1 VTVTLLVFAAVA
13 ALAWANGANDVS
25 KGIATL
31 VGSGVTGYRQA
42 TMWGALWTAAGA
54 AVATVATAA
63 MLATLGSGLLGAGV
77 SPTLAA
83 GLAAIAGAA
92 GWVLLATG
100 AGLPVSTTHAIVGA
114 VAGSAVAA
122 YGLGGVAWLSLV
134 SRVALPLALTPL
146 AALVLGR
153 LTSHVVR
160 ASGPSAAG
168 HVDCLCL
175 AAEVQ
180 LVPAAV
186 MTSSSVHPLAPAPI
200 LSLTTGPTATCA
212 TASPRALRIT
222 ADHLHWL
229 SSGAVSFARG
239 LNDAPKIVALALAA
253 ALAPPATDLPIAAL
267 FAIVT
272 VAMVAG
278 SVAGGRRVTRL
289 LAEGVTPMN
298 HREGLAANGVT
309 ALLVTTGA
317 VFGLPMSTTHVS
329 SGSIIGVGT
338 ARDSVAWGTVRA
350 MALAWVLTLPAAA
363 VLGAGAY
370 AAVSLVAR

>member
-1 VTVTLLVFAAVA
+1 MLLVFTAATV
-13 ALAWANGANDVS
+13 LAWANGANDVS

-54 AVATVATAA
+54 AVAAVATGA
-63 MLATLGSGLLGAGV
+63 MLATFGSGLLGTSV

-83 GLAAIAGAA
+83 GLPAIAGAA
-92 GWVLLATG
+92 GWVLFATRT
-100 AGLPVSTTHAIVGA
+100 GLPVSTTHAIVGA
-114 VAGSAVAA
+114 VVGSAVAA
-122 YGLGGVAWLSLV
+122 YGLGGIAWSSLI

-146 AALVLGR
+146 VALALGR
-153 LTSHVVR
+153 LTSRVMC
-160 ASGPSAAG
+160 ASNPSAAG

-175 AAEVQ
+175 AADVQ
-180 LVPAAV
+180 LLPAPAKV
-186 MTSSSVHPLAPAPI
+186 SSSVHHLVMAPMFSVA
-200 LSLTTGPTATCA
+200 TGSTETCA
-212 TASPRALRIT
+212 TTSPRALHIT

-253 ALAPPATDLPIAAL
+253 AALTPQATDLLIAAL

-289 LAEGVTPMN
+289 LAEDVTPMN

-309 ALLVTTGA
+309 TLLVTTGA

-329 SGSIIGVGT
+329 SGSIVGVGT
-338 ARDSVAWGTVRA
+338 ARDSVAWGTVRG
-350 MALAWVLTLPAAA
+350 MALAWVVTLPAAA
-363 VLGAGAY
+363 LLGAGFY
-370 AAVSLVAR
+370 AVMSIVAR

>member
-1 VTVTLLVFAAVA
+1 MLLVFTAATV
-13 ALAWANGANDVS
+13 LAWANGANDVS

-54 AVATVATAA
+54 AVAAVATGA
-63 MLATLGSGLLGAGV
+63 MLATFGSGLLGTSV

-83 GLAAIAGAA
+83 GLPAIAGAA
-92 GWVLLATG
+92 GWVLFATRT
-100 AGLPVSTTHAIVGA
+100 GLPVSTTHAIVGA
-114 VAGSAVAA
+114 VVGSAVAA
-122 YGLGGVAWLSLV
+122 YGLGGIAWSSLV

-146 AALVLGR
+146 VALALGR
-153 LTSHVVR
+153 LTSRVMC
-160 ASGPSAAG
+160 ASNPSAAG

-175 AAEVQ
+175 AADVQ
-180 LVPAAV
+180 LLPAPAKV
-186 MTSSSVHPLAPAPI
+186 SSSVHHLVMAPMFSVA
-200 LSLTTGPTATCA
+200 TGSTETCA
-212 TASPRALRIT
+212 TTSPRALHIT

-253 ALAPPATDLPIAAL
+253 AALTPQATDLPIAAL

-289 LAEGVTPMN
+289 LAEDVTPMN

-309 ALLVTTGA
+309 TLLVTTGA

-329 SGSIIGVGT
+329 SGSIVGVGT
-338 ARDSVAWGTVRA
+338 ARDSVAWGTVRG
-350 MALAWVLTLPAAA
+350 MALAWVVTLPAAA
-363 VLGAGAY
+363 LLGAGFY
-370 AAVSLVAR
+370 AVMSIVAR

>member
-1 VTVTLLVFAAVA
+1 V
-13 ALAWANGANDVS
+13 
-25 KGIATL
+25 
-31 VGSGVTGYRQA
+31 
-42 TMWGALWTAAGA
+42 
-54 AVATVATAA
+54 
-63 MLATLGSGLLGAGV
+63 
-77 SPTLAA
+77 
-83 GLAAIAGAA
+83 
-92 GWVLLATG
+92 
-100 AGLPVSTTHAIVGA
+100 
-114 VAGSAVAA
+114 
-122 YGLGGVAWLSLV
+122 
-134 SRVALPLALTPL
+134 
-146 AALVLGR
+146 
-153 LTSHVVR
+153 
-160 ASGPSAAG
+160 
-168 HVDCLCL
+168 
-175 AAEVQ
+175 
-180 LVPAAV
+180 
-186 MTSSSVHPLAPAPI
+186 
-200 LSLTTGPTATCA
+200 
-212 TASPRALRIT
+212 SPRALRIT

-253 ALAPPATDLPIAAL
+253 AALAPQATDLPIAAL

>member
-1 VTVTLLVFAAVA
+1 MLLVFTAATV
-13 ALAWANGANDVS
+13 LAWANGANDVS

-54 AVATVATAA
+54 AVAAVATGA
-63 MLATLGSGLLGAGV
+63 MLATFGSGLFGTRV

-83 GLAAIAGAA
+83 GLPAIAGAA
-92 GWVLLATG
+92 GWVLFATRT
-100 AGLPVSTTHAIVGA
+100 GLPVSTTHAMVGA
-114 VAGSAVAA
+114 VVGSAVAA
-122 YGLGGVAWLSLV
+122 YGLGGIAWSSLV

-146 AALVLGR
+146 VALALGR
-153 LTSHVVR
+153 LTSRVMC
-160 ASGPSAAG
+160 ASNPSAAG

-175 AAEVQ
+175 AADVQ
-180 LVPAAV
+180 LLPAPAKV
-186 MTSSSVHPLAPAPI
+186 SSSVHHLVMAPMFSVA
-200 LSLTTGPTATCA
+200 TGSTETCA
-212 TASPRALRIT
+212 TTSPRALHIT

-253 ALAPPATDLPIAAL
+253 AALTPQATDLPIAAL

-289 LAEGVTPMN
+289 LAEDVTPMN

-309 ALLVTTGA
+309 TLLVTTGA

-329 SGSIIGVGT
+329 SGSIVGVGT
-338 ARDSVAWGTVRA
+338 VRDSVAWGTVRS
-350 MALAWVLTLPAAA
+350 MALAWVVTLPAAA
-363 VLGAGAY
+363 LLGAGFY
-370 AAVSLVAR
+370 AVMSIVAR

>member
-1 VTVTLLVFAAVA
+1 MLLVFTAATV
-13 ALAWANGANDVS
+13 LAWANGANDVS

-54 AVATVATAA
+54 AVAAVATGA
-63 MLATLGSGLLGAGV
+63 MLATFGSGLLGTSV

-83 GLAAIAGAA
+83 GLPAIAGAA
-92 GWVLLATG
+92 GWVLFATRT
-100 AGLPVSTTHAIVGA
+100 GLPVSTTHAIVGA
-114 VAGSAVAA
+114 VVGSAVAA
-122 YGLGGVAWLSLV
+122 YGLGGIAWSSLI

-146 AALVLGR
+146 VALALGR
-153 LTSHVVR
+153 LTSRVMC
-160 ASGPSAAG
+160 ASNPSAAG

-175 AAEVQ
+175 AADVQ
-180 LVPAAV
+180 LLPAPAKV
-186 MTSSSVHPLAPAPI
+186 SSSVHHLVMAPMFSVA
-200 LSLTTGPTATCA
+200 TGSTETCA
-212 TASPRALRIT
+212 TTSPRALHIT

-253 ALAPPATDLPIAAL
+253 AALTPQATDLPIAAL

-289 LAEGVTPMN
+289 LAEDVTPMN

-309 ALLVTTGA
+309 TLLVTTGA

-329 SGSIIGVGT
+329 SGSIVGVGT
-338 ARDSVAWGTVRA
+338 ARDSVAWGTVRG
-350 MALAWVLTLPAAA
+350 MALAWVVTLPAAA
-363 VLGAGAY
+363 LLGAGFY
-370 AAVSLVAR
+370 AVMSIVAR